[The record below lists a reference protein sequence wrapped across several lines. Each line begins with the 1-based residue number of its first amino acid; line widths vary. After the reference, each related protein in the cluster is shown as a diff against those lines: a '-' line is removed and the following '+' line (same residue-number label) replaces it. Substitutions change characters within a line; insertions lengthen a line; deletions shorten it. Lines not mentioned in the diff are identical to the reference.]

1 MTNRVI
7 GTIKLSGQNAR
18 IFVMSLYRP
27 SRGEVLRRNQ
37 YLDEINESITISR
50 EDDGFQADIADLDL
64 SFLDK

>member
-7 GTIKLSGQNAR
+7 GTIKLLGQNAR
-18 IFVMSLYRP
+18 TFAMSLHRP